1 MKTKL
6 LCLLLL
12 VTFGTFAQINVSE
25 SFETSFPAG
34 WSTTGQSAGFTRGTY
49 SYSCDQ
55 SYAMQAG
62 LYPSNSNAMI
72 VTSNYVS
79 DGNSIVVSF
88 DYNRGVGAVSGNVYL
103 YYDVNNA
110 NSWQQIA
117 TTADLSPGCKTLRG
131 VVLGSLAPAGSN
143 VRFRM
148 QINSTSNISV
158 FIDNFKAI
166 QKPFE
171 FEYTF
176 NSTTANT
183 DGLFPFTVANT
194 SYVEDRNGN
203 ANSALQINANVSGS
217 QTVIPMLPTSNASR
231 SFSLWYKTSTNLN
244 ANIFTY
250 GTACQDCNFGTYLG
264 GNGNPVFQ
272 SYISDTNFGGNY
284 AVNTWHHIVVTYNGT
299 QVKMYMNGALL
310 GTQAYNLVTG
320 SNFAFRLG
328 GNVSTLT
335 VDDLRM
341 FERAITDAE
350 VSNLFNYNSIVTP
363 PLPIINTTTK
373 KPGAINATLY
383 SEVNSNGSSISS
395 AVVKYGLSSANL
407 DNQVNAV
414 GISPNYY
421 YGTIINGLLENTTY
435 YYKIEMTNANGTTS
449 SAIDSF
455 VTGSKQTVAE
465 YSFDNVYT
473 NLSGNNAFASSAGT
487 SFGNDR
493 NNNPNSA
500 LVVNNTSVNG
510 QIPGLPIDGSTRTI
524 SIWAKVNSTT
534 SPNYVFSYGG
544 ILTDLAFINVINSN
558 SLDFQ
563 SFSNGFQ
570 VTETNPANTWMHL
583 VYTYDGVNVRMYK
596 NGVLKGTSP
605 FNLFTAFDADYFY
618 LASIWG
624 STNTFNGSLD
634 DLKIYNYTLTD
645 TEISNLYNYNSLASE
660 DFTLENNIIT
670 LYPNPVKDILNIKTA
685 LEIQSVE
692 IYTIQGQK
700 VASSTEKQINVSHLA
715 SGIYL
720 VKTQDS
726 NNKISTNK
734 IIIQ

>member
-34 WSTTGQSAGFTRGTY
+34 WSTTGQTAGFTRGIY
-49 SYSCDQ
+49 SNSCDQ
-55 SYAMQAG
+55 SYSMIAG

-88 DYNRGVGAVSGNVYL
+88 DYNRGTGAVSGNVYL

-131 VVLGSLAPAGSN
+131 VVLGSSAPAGSN

-176 NSTTANT
+176 NNTTANT
-183 DGLFPFTVANT
+183 DGVFPFTVANT
-194 SYVEDRNGN
+194 SYVADRNGN

-244 ANIFTY
+244 ANVFTY

-299 QVKMYMNGALL
+299 QVKMYMNGVLI

-328 GNVSTLT
+328 GNASTLT

-435 YYKIEMTNANGTTS
+435 YYKIEITNANGTTS

-634 DLKIYNYTLTD
+634 DLKIYNYALTD
-645 TEISNLYNYNSLASE
+645 TEISNLYNYNSLATE
-660 DFTLENNIIT
+660 DFSLNNSVK
-670 LYPNPVKDILNIKTA
+670 LYPNPVRDILNIETA
-685 LEIQSVE
+685 IEIQSVE

-700 VASSTEKQINVSHLA
+700 VVSSTEKQINVSHLA

-726 NNKISTNK
+726 NNKTSTDK